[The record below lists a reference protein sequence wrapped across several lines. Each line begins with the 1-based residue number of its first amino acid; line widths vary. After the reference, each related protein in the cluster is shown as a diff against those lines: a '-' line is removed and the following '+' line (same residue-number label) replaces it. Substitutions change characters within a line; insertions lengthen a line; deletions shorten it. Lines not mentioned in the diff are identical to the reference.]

1 MPRRAE
7 HPGKLGDYGWVGV
20 SEVALQGHVGI
31 REAWFPMGSQA
42 SNLCLISHAPIK
54 PEQEEGGFCLTGG
67 RLRSSARTVQLFEC
81 SPSAPSICLY
91 V

>member
-7 HPGKLGDYGWVGV
+7 HPGKLGDHGWVGV

-31 REAWFPMGSQA
+31 REAWAPVGSQA
-42 SNLCLISHAPIK
+42 SNLCLINHASIK
-54 PEQEEGGFCLTGG
+54 QEQEEVGFCLTGR
-67 RLRSSARTVQLFEC
+67 RLHSTVRTVQLFEC